1 MSKVFNSPGKSIPK
15 GDGDKNVIRVGL
27 DKSDLGARKS
37 HLSGI
42 KAKSPESMSIRHVKG

>member
-15 GDGDKNVIRVGL
+15 GEGDKNVVRVAM

-37 HLSGI
+37 FLSGI
-42 KAKSPESMSIRHVKG
+42 KAKSPDTMSIRHVKG

>member
-15 GDGDKNVIRVGL
+15 GDGDRNVIRVGL

-37 HLSGI
+37 FLSGI
-42 KAKSPESMSIRHVKG
+42 KAKAPSDMSIRHVKG